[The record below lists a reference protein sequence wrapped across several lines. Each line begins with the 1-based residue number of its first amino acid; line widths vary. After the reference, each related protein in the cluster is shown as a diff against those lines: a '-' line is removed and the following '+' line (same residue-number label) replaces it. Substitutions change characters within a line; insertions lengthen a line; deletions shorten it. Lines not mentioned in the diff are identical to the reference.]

1 MKTIL
6 QATLIAICAGGMA
19 VAQAQTTVTS
29 AGDVPSNYGSL
40 NNTNSPEEVLKQ
52 LPPSEAS
59 KAVFYNG
66 QVYLPQNDI
75 LGLGLNGSDA
85 TGVAAGSQASASS
98 AAAGSTAV
106 IVAVGVGVFAVIGA
120 IIAGSSS
127 NSTTSTTSTTSTH

>member
-29 AGDVPSNYGSL
+29 AGDIPTTYGSL

-59 KAVFYNG
+59 KAVIYNG

-75 LGLGLNGSDA
+75 LGLGLNGTDA
-85 TGVAAGSQASASS
+85 GVAAGSQASASS
-98 AAAGSTAV
+98 AAAGSTAI

-127 NSTTSTTSTTSTH
+127 NSTTATTSTTSTH